1 MTEKPQQT
9 INITKGKRGWSV
21 ETIVNWPGVNHPAT
35 GYNSEPTLAIALW
48 KTVDKAFQVTAITVK
63 GKVLT
68 NRDAYQSIENSL
80 TRGRME
86 HMLPGYREALGL

>member
-35 GYNSEPTLAIALW
+35 GYSSEPTLAIARHW
-48 KTVDKAFQVTAITVK
+48 DYEPISNTPIN
-63 GKVLT
+63 T
-68 NRDAYQSIENSL
+68 NAP
-80 TRGRME
+80 TRPGNAPV
-86 HMLPGYREALGL
+86 HTQDQLPYT